1 MPIFISIIKAIIKNK
16 INIQKITKPNAVI
29 ENIVEINGKSISID
43 YLGKME
49 ESVEFLN
56 FLGRK
61 FKIA

>member
-1 MPIFISIIKAIIKNK
+1 MLYSTTQHDN
-16 INIQKITKPNAVI
+16 
-29 ENIVEINGKSISID
+29 NIVEINGKSISVD